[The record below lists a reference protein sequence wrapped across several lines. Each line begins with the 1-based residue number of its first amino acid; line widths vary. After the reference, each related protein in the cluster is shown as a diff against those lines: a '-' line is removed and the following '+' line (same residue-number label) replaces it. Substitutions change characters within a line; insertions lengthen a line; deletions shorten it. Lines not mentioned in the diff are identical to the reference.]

1 LSGALVKLD
10 LIGSGIDREQE
21 SALPDYVAIL
31 KSDIGKYAAD
41 LCPQFDL
48 IHGREL
54 SQKL

>member
-10 LIGSGIDREQE
+10 LVGSGIDREQE
-21 SALPDYVAIL
+21 SAVPNYVAIL
-31 KSDIGKYAAD
+31 ESDIGKCAPD